1 MGASFAEFEDGS
13 KFMDS
18 QINPLTGKRKRGRP
32 RKLKPSMSQDY
43 IDVGSDARMSPG
55 DFAEE
60 GNSRSNLEDDLQ
72 YSSDDDLDV
81 EDEEDWQEVDNENIT
96 VTVEEQ
102 GSHFSADDQVAAVL
116 IISSMGLMYVTS
128 FSNISYCINCE

>member
-1 MGASFAEFEDGS
+1 
-13 KFMDS
+13 MDS

-102 GSHFSADDQVAAVL
+102 GSHFSADDQV
-116 IISSMGLMYVTS
+116 
-128 FSNISYCINCE
+128 F

>member
-1 MGASFAEFEDGS
+1 
-13 KFMDS
+13 
-18 QINPLTGKRKRGRP
+18 
-32 RKLKPSMSQDY
+32 MSQDD

-55 DFAEE
+55 DFTEE

-102 GSHFSADDQVAAVL
+102 GSHFSADDQVL
-116 IISSMGLMYVTS
+116 RR
-128 FSNISYCINCE
+128 ND